1 MNIYRLPVE
10 LLAALGF
17 EVKVTSSGSD
27 NKEAAAAGEESPV
40 KGSRPEKG
48 KKASTDA
55 VDSDCPPVVSAN
67 GTTAVVTEGAKK
79 PRAAKKEKAV
89 VAEKV
94 DDVENNTESGSDGAR
109 PKDQL
114 IYLSKIIG
122 FKVSLVNYYSNFH
135 ENRTL
140 ANFDIPE
147 TFVRKFRIGHCD

>member
-1 MNIYRLPVE
+1 MVRGGFGDLPVNIYRLSLE

-17 EVKVTSSGSD
+17 EVNVTSSGSD
-27 NKEAAAAGEESPV
+27 NKEAAAPGEESPV

-55 VDSDCPPVVSAN
+55 VDSDSPPVVSAN

-94 DDVENNTESGSDGAR
+94 EDVENKTESGSDGAR

-122 FKVSLVNYYSNFH
+122 FKVSFINF
-135 ENRTL
+135 N
-140 ANFDIPE
+140 
-147 TFVRKFRIGHCD
+147 